1 MTLIDK
7 RTSLN
12 KSCVWQTKLHNC
24 RTEHSTTNPTPTTLP
39 YNHTERERH
48 THTQYYVVCTLYS
61 VYSLC
66 THRHIVHYNYCLSL
80 YVLVDTFPSLSFIPP
95 VPYVPPLP
103 LDDSLEKQQPYTHQ
117 SRIAFTVVLLL
128 SLARSIGVFPSPSL
142 RSRAPVPPGKE
153 RRSEKSC
160 GKA

>member
-1 MTLIDK
+1 MTKELP
-7 RTSLN
+7 LN

-24 RTEHSTTNPTPTTLP
+24 RAEHSTTNPTPTTLP
-39 YNHTERERH
+39 YNHTQRERH
-48 THTQYYVVCTLYS
+48 THTQYHAHCILY
-61 VYSLC
+61 
-66 THRHIVHYNYCLSL
+66 THCVHCRHIVHYNYCLSL
-80 YVLVDTFPSLSFIPP
+80 YVLVDTFPSLSFTPP

-103 LDDSLEKQQPYTHQ
+103 LDDSLQKQQPTTHQ
-117 SRIAFTVVLLL
+117 SRIAFTAVLLL